1 LVIAVRQRLVAREP
15 ETLEEKKRQQSRR
28 DALRLIEAK
37 TAKTGKPWSHL
48 GQRERFQSKR
58 WPARVYRFLLAGL
71 RIGAILLGKGLR
83 LSSFFTIGHSNHT
96 MDIWRALLRQ
106 HGVQVVV
113 DARSSPYS
121 KYVPQF
127 DKELMKR
134 SLEETGISYL
144 FLGAELGGRPANPAY
159 YDAKGRVLYSRLH
172 DDARFQS
179 AIARLE
185 TGIERF
191 RVAVVCGEE
200 NPANCHRRL
209 LIGRVLTEHGH
220 TMLHIRG
227 DGRLESDETVAA
239 EAGKPLVDVQPALF
253 AELDEDQWR
262 STASVLPKRAP
273 ASSSA
278 H

>member
-1 LVIAVRQRLVAREP
+1 M
-15 ETLEEKKRQQSRR
+15 
-28 DALRLIEAK
+28 
-37 TAKTGKPWSHL
+37 
-48 GQRERFQSKR
+48 
-58 WPARVYRFLLAGL
+58 
-71 RIGAILLGKGLR
+71 
-83 LSSFFTIGHSNHT
+83 SSFFTIGHSNHA
-96 MDIWRALLRQ
+96 IEAWLALLAQ
-106 HGVQVVV
+106 HGVEVTV

-127 DKELMKR
+127 DKELMQR
-134 SLEETGISYL
+134 SLEEAGIRYL

-159 YDAKGRVLYSRLH
+159 YDDKGRVLYSRLC
-172 DDARFQS
+172 DDAHFKA

-185 TGIERF
+185 SGMERF
-191 RVAVVCGEE
+191 RVALVCGEE
-200 NPANCHRRL
+200 DPAHCHRRL
-209 LIGRVLTEHGH
+209 LIGRVLCEHGH

-239 EAGKPLVDVQPALF
+239 EAGKPLVDAQPALF

-262 STASVLPKRAP
+262 STASVSRKKVP